1 MRLVCYMRFLIS
13 FAIVMS
19 LAACGG
25 GNSSVVSDYD
35 PYEMSDFVYSD
46 EGNVSGT
53 FEQLDDYEMSDS
65 LYPVETNMT
74 RAHARGEVNMY
85 DFRPVDGLILKDLE
99 ADLQTDDG
107 RYVIKKQ
114 SDELVEVIFDSKTI
128 KSYRNFAVSIKN
140 FRVVGERF
148 VVYLLYLDDN
158 VRNVVFDMD
167 LGVEYKLDSIGS
179 YGEIFYDETV
189 QKLLVCDDSRIRRV
203 GNLQIVDLRF
213 GSIDSIHSRD
223 VYINDSVIVSCDGF
237 DEDSKEYVFSL
248 VSVEDSP
255 DLHVIERNSI
265 ENAWSSSVV
274 LGYEQDLEQFIP
286 EQKLSLEQ
294 RVQRFFDLLN
304 MNRFDFAYEMIAEK
318 QMTKDDF
325 DLKFGF
331 NELNKVLVINQV
343 DGDMFEA
350 IVKIVSFD
358 KDLDVFDSVVW
369 SMVWSFDSDKKM
381 QMHNNEIVESQLI
394 EDFADGRIEHFVV
407 DGQQQVLLDGEIVYA
422 TCNSGGSAVCNYSL
436 ISEFEFVT
444 DNIFKFSVSH
454 YEGKETYLINLNT
467 SKVSDGLFLFDY
479 KNKVDP
485 QSTLFIENKLI
496 HCRDSDAFDAGLF
509 VMDLDTMEIEKR
521 YEPQGEYFGVVC
533 LGFDYDRRA
542 FRYKVYSGEQLEEFS
557 YNKTQD
563 FFDGLELKFFDLD

>member
-1 MRLVCYMRFLIS
+1 
-13 FAIVMS
+13 MS

-25 GNSSVVSDYD
+25 GADSSIVLDYD
-35 PYEMSDFVYSD
+35 PYEISDSAYAD

-53 FEQLDDYEMSDS
+53 FEQLDDYEMSD
-65 LYPVETNMT
+65 LLHAVETNMT
-74 RAHARGEVNMY
+74 RAHERGEVNMY
-85 DFRPVDGLILKDLE
+85 DFRPVDGLKLKYLE
-99 ADLQTDDG
+99 ADLQSDDG

-223 VYINDSVIVSCDGF
+223 VYINDSVLVSCDGF
-237 DEDSKEYVFSL
+237 DEDSKDYVFSL
-248 VSVEDSP
+248 VSEEDRP
-255 DLHVIERNSI
+255 NFFRIEGDLL
-265 ENAWSSSVV
+265 ENAWSSRVA

-286 EQKLSLEQ
+286 EQKLSLKQ

-304 MNRFDFAYEMIAEK
+304 MNRFDFAYEMLADN
-318 QMTKDDF
+318 QMTKEDF

-331 NELNKVLVINQV
+331 NELNEALVVNQV

-358 KDLDVFDSVVW
+358 KDLDELDSVVW
-369 SMVWSFDSDKKM
+369 RMVWSFDSDKKM
-381 QMHNNEIVESQLI
+381 QLHNNEIVESQLV
-394 EDFADGRIEHFVV
+394 EEFADGRIEHVVV
-407 DGQQQVLLDGEIVYA
+407 DGQQQVLLDGEMVYA
-422 TCNSGGSAVCNYSL
+422 TCNSDGSAVCNYSL

-444 DNIFKFSVSH
+444 DNIFKFSVNH
-454 YEGKETYLINLNT
+454 YEGQESYLINLNT
-467 SKVSDGLFLFDY
+467 AKVSDGLFLFDY
-479 KNKVDP
+479 KNKFNP
-485 QSTLFIENKLI
+485 QSTVFIENKLI
-496 HCRDSDAFDAGLF
+496 HCRDTDSFDGDIF
-509 VMDLDTMEIEKR
+509 VMDLNTMEIEKR
-521 YEPQGEYFGVVC
+521 FDPQDEYFGVVC
-533 LGFDYDRRA
+533 LGFDQQRMA
-542 FRYKVYSGEQLEEFS
+542 
-557 YNKTQD
+557 
-563 FFDGLELKFFDLD
+563 LKFKTFTQNQFEALDYVLTDEFLASLESQYFSAK